1 MDGQEGGGYLN
12 FASIFSLG
20 FRTGRRQSSGHSKSQ
35 GHVAKSNSTARP
47 VRKVLCRYGMG
58 CTHVTDPL
66 HRERFWHPPVPG
78 SALASARAE
87 APACVEGQGERG
99 HGEVV
104 LHCHECGVVFTELEE
119 LQLHLKR
126 KTAWSNKSLVGC
138 RISCLVDNREWH
150 DGLVL
155 EFSPITGKHR
165 VSLEHLGEARWLQ
178 MLRMAFFIVQ
188 RPPPPRPAA
197 PELSESKELE
207 ADNVARGRAW
217 EGPPL
222 APLEPWTFE
231 EDISLE
237 YARAQAVIHW
247 AYGGRI
253 QETGHKTQGHLCV
266 TEEDKALAKDAK
278 SSLLYGELLP
288 RGINK
293 AMVQER
299 LCGADAKVV
308 YELGM
313 GIGKVAMQVFLQF
326 PNLSRVYGVELSA
339 ARFSMAVTSAVSLVK
354 ALPEEFELTA
364 LEPGRRVQ
372 VRSRATGGVL
382 DMEVG
387 NLLATQNME
396 AADIVLLETDL
407 AASIYH
413 DLCKL
418 LRQMKR
424 GARAFTYL
432 DLRKIWTAGPFPFR
446 QLDINRPISDRY
458 ATSWSVNRGH
468 HFFLWSKVLDASGAP
483 ALEAPDTISLSNANA
498 NGNGKSNSSTSA
510 SQHGHDEGLE
520 AGATSDS
527 TPERHRYAKDISRR
541 RGSSGDHPC
550 AGQQGRRASHH
561 HNHHHNHHHH
571 RHQHVD
577 SPRGPFGTLS
587 RAFRRLWRA
596 GADSPTGV
604 HEVDRSVDALS
615 KAGPPEAA
623 HAPPD
628 ATP

>member
-1 MDGQEGGGYLN
+1 
-12 FASIFSLG
+12 
-20 FRTGRRQSSGHSKSQ
+20 
-35 GHVAKSNSTARP
+35 
-47 VRKVLCRYGMG
+47 
-58 CTHVTDPL
+58 
-66 HRERFWHPPVPG
+66 
-78 SALASARAE
+78 
-87 APACVEGQGERG
+87 
-99 HGEVV
+99 VV

-237 YARAQAVIHW
+237 YARAQAVVHR

-266 TEEDKALAKDAK
+266 TEEDKVRPPLTTHLHTARGRPVRVLMRVCMCGCVVSQALAKDVK

-339 ARFSMAVTSAVSLVK
+339 AR
-354 ALPEEFELTA
+354 
-364 LEPGRRVQ
+364 
-372 VRSRATGGVL
+372 
-382 DMEVG
+382 
-387 NLLATQNME
+387 
-396 AADIVLLETDL
+396 
-407 AASIYH
+407 
-413 DLCKL
+413 
-418 LRQMKR
+418 
-424 GARAFTYL
+424 
-432 DLRKIWTAGPFPFR
+432 
-446 QLDINRPISDRY
+446 
-458 ATSWSVNRGH
+458 
-468 HFFLWSKVLDASGAP
+468 
-483 ALEAPDTISLSNANA
+483 
-498 NGNGKSNSSTSA
+498 
-510 SQHGHDEGLE
+510 
-520 AGATSDS
+520 
-527 TPERHRYAKDISRR
+527 
-541 RGSSGDHPC
+541 
-550 AGQQGRRASHH
+550 
-561 HNHHHNHHHH
+561 
-571 RHQHVD
+571 
-577 SPRGPFGTLS
+577 
-587 RAFRRLWRA
+587 
-596 GADSPTGV
+596 
-604 HEVDRSVDALS
+604 
-615 KAGPPEAA
+615 
-623 HAPPD
+623 
-628 ATP
+628 